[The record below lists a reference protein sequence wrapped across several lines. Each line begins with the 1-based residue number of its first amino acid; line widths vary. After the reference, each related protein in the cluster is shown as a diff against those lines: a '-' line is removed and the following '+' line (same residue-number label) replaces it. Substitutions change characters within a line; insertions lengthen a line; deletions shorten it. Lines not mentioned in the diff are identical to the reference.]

1 MSTLMNQARNRVPR
15 FAEAAVERARLT
27 VVPRSTGR
35 RAARVPFV
43 TLVSVLLVGGV
54 AGLLFLN
61 TSMQQ
66 VSFTATAMEQK
77 ASELEAQRQSLQ
89 MELDSLRD
97 PQRVALQ
104 AKQMGMVPPA
114 SPAFIRLSDGRIL
127 GKPTPATYADS
138 IRVTPLRTA
147 KPKNLRQRIV
157 IEKVKAPRKTGRTST
172 GSSAGLS
179 AGSSAGATVDGAAP
193 GRGDAAAGTKKA
205 HDPGQGS
212 QR

>member
-15 FAEAAVERARLT
+15 FAEAAAERARLT

-54 AGLLFLN
+54 AGLLLLN

-77 ASELEAQRQSLQ
+77 ASELQAQRQSLQ

-114 SPAFIRLSDGRIL
+114 SPAFIRLSDGKIL
-127 GKPTPATYADS
+127 GKATPATYADS

-147 KPKNLRQRIV
+147 KPKNLRQRTV
-157 IEKVKAPRKTGRTST
+157 IEKVKAPGKTTPTST
-172 GSSAGLS
+172 GSSAG
-179 AGSSAGATVDGAAP
+179 TRTHGAAP
-193 GRGDAAAGTKKA
+193 ERRDAAAGTKKA

>member
-114 SPAFIRLSDGRIL
+114 TPAFIRLGDGKIL
-127 GKPTPATYADS
+127 GKPTPASDADS

-147 KPKNLRQRIV
+147 KPRNLRQRTV
-157 IEKVKAPRKTGRTST
+157 IEKVKPSKPAAR
-172 GSSAGLS
+172 
-179 AGSSAGATVDGAAP
+179 GAAP
-193 GRGDAAAGTKKA
+193 GAEAATAGTKKA
-205 HDPGQGS
+205 HDPAQGS

>member
-43 TLVSVLLVGGV
+43 TLVSVLLLGGV

-66 VSFTATAMEQK
+66 VSFTATAMEQR

-114 SPAFIRLSDGRIL
+114 SPAFLRLSDGKIL

-147 KPKNLRQRIV
+147 KPKSLRQRVV
-157 IEKVKAPRKTGRTST
+157 IEKVKAAPKTTRTSI
-172 GSSAGLS
+172 GSA
-179 AGSSAGATVDGAAP
+179 AEATSDGAAAE
-193 GRGDAAAGTKKA
+193 RRTAAAGTKKA